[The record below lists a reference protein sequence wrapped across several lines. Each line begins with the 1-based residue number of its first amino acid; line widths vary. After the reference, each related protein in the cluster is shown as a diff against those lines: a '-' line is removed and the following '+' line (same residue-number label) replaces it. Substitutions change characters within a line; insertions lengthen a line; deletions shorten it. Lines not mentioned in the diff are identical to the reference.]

1 MLSKV
6 WALFTTFEKVITIV
20 GSVATIAG
28 AIFAY
33 CQWVG
38 HHDFTP
44 ELERQYSAKLRK
56 AYQDDFSLDPA
67 ENRALSTFIKDN
79 NLREDSVQTTKKE
92 LTTRIKVASLSINRG
107 LILARQ
113 TNFAAARQEFL
124 SATQSDPENSAA
136 WADLGAADMELGR
149 VEEGRNAYDKALI
162 LEPDDWRTRFNF
174 GLFYARV
181 KNPDAALE
189 QFQQVFL
196 PNKRG
201 TGPSGKMLTLVLRN
215 AETDPAL
222 GNLRKDPRFQ
232 NLLKVAKNEH

>member
-1 MLSKV
+1 MWSK
-6 WALFTTFEKVITIV
+6 FITLLA
-20 GSVATIAG
+20 SVATIAG

-33 CQWVG
+33 SQLAG

-44 ELERQYSAKLRK
+44 ELERQYSVKLRK
-56 AYQDDFSLDPA
+56 AYQDDLSLDPA
-67 ENRALSTFIKDN
+67 EIRTLSTFIRDN
-79 NLREDSVQTTKKE
+79 KLREDSVQTTKKD
-92 LTTRIKVASLSINRG
+92 LMTRIKVASLSINRG
-107 LILARQ
+107 LSLARQ
-113 TNFAAARQEFL
+113 TNFVAARQEFL

-149 VEEGRNAYDKALI
+149 VEEGRNAYDKALV
-162 LEPDDWRTRFNF
+162 LDPEDWRTRFNF

-189 QFQQVFL
+189 QFQQVFH

-232 NLLKVAKNEH
+232 NLLKVVKNER